1 MSLPAMTYP
10 PDAKRMTLRFYD
22 GCCRDIGV
30 TQACFPYPEGQL
42 IISRTDL
49 AGNIT
54 HANNAFVIL
63 SGYSKEELL
72 GQPHY
77 IIRHPDMPRAAF
89 KDLWD
94 TVCQRKKWHGYVKN
108 LRKDGGHYWVY
119 ATVVANYRRGEIEGF
134 TSVRRQASAEK
145 ITEMSNL
152 YRDMLAAEHAA
163 AQK

>member
-10 PDAKRMTLRFYD
+10 ADAKIMTLTFYD
-22 GCCRDIGV
+22 GQTREIGV
-30 TQACFPYPEGQL
+30 TQECFPYPEGQL

-49 AGNIT
+49 VGNIT
-54 HANNAFVIL
+54 HANGAFVML
-63 SGYSKEELL
+63 SGYSKDELL

-94 TVCQRKKWHGYVKN
+94 TIHEGKKWHGYVKN

-119 ATVVANYRRGEIEGF
+119 ATVVANYRDGEIEGF
-134 TSVRRQASAEK
+134 TSVRRQASEEK
-145 ITEMSNL
+145 IAEMESL
-152 YRDMLAAEHAA
+152 YQKMLAEE
-163 AQK
+163 KG